1 MKNKNDMKLLNVDER
16 ESMGESNFR
25 RGYNCTQSVVLT
37 FADVYGLSEDLA
49 LRVSASFGAGM
60 GRMRMTC
67 GAVSGMFLL
76 AGLENGSVVAGDL
89 VGRGKNYE
97 TVREL
102 ADKFKAET
110 GSIICAELLG
120 LNSTQMK
127 EEGAMPSARTTEYY
141 RKRPCPK
148 MVGLACRIYAEFL
161 NARVKEAES
170 SGSEK

>member
-1 MKNKNDMKLLNVDER
+1 MKNKNDMKLLNVDEC

-120 LNSTQMK
+120 LNLAQMK

-170 SGSEK
+170 NGSEK

>member
-1 MKNKNDMKLLNVDER
+1 MELLNVEER
-16 ESMGESNFR
+16 EAAGESNFK

-37 FADVYGLSEDLA
+37 FADVYGLSEELA

-76 AGLENGSVVAGDL
+76 AGLENGSVIAGDL
-89 VGRGKNYE
+89 VGRGENYE
-97 TVREL
+97 SVREL
-102 ADKFKAET
+102 AGKFKAET
-110 GSIICAELLG
+110 GSITCAELLG
-120 LNSTQMK
+120 LKPAQMK
-127 EEGAMPSARTTEYY
+127 DESAMPSARTADYY

-161 NARVKEAES
+161 NTRRMEY
-170 SGSEK
+170 EKGENHPV

>member
-1 MKNKNDMKLLNVDER
+1 MKLLDVEER
-16 ESMGESNFR
+16 EAAGEANFR
-25 RGYNCTQSVVLT
+25 RGYNCAQSVMLT
-37 FADVYGLSEDLA
+37 FADIYGLSEELA

-76 AGLENGSVVAGDL
+76 AGLENGSVIAGDL
-89 VGRGKNYE
+89 VGRGRNYE
-97 TVREL
+97 SVREL
-102 ADKFKAET
+102 AEKFKVET

-120 LNSTQMK
+120 LKPAQIK
-127 EEGAMPSARTTEYY
+127 EESSRPSARTADYY

-161 NARVKEAES
+161 NARSIEAEKEGKLS
-170 SGSEK
+170 

>member
-1 MKNKNDMKLLNVDER
+1 MELLNVEER
-16 ESMGESNFR
+16 EAMGESNFR

-37 FADVYGLSEDLA
+37 FADVYGLSEELA

-76 AGLENGSVVAGDL
+76 AGLETGSVVAGDL

-97 TVREL
+97 AVREL
-102 ADKFKAET
+102 ANKFKAET

-120 LNSTQMK
+120 LNQAQVNA
-127 EEGAMPSARTTEYY
+127 EGATPSARTAEYY

-148 MVGLACRIYAEFL
+148 MAGLACRIYAEFL
-161 NARVKEAES
+161 NARMLNAINDANA
-170 SGSEK
+170 